1 MIQNKEQKEVM
12 IHKKLKITMLGF
24 DWNDICFNDPDFMI
38 SKLDRD
44 GINSQQNEFVNL
56 YAGNKIK
63 RSEIRKN
70 PRFYIWHFW
79 LFSKNRVLYD
89 FFFIIFLPFILLYE
103 KFKPDIFCLYDLPF
117 ILSAILPAKLCGSKI
132 FFRFHN
138 LPTQLSSVKGK
149 KGRLYSIYYRIIEKI
164 TFPFIDRFIAINE
177 TTKQYL
183 LNRNVDPKKI
193 LIDTLDTIV
202 SDERYI
208 KNVSSDYLRQKYNIP
223 SDKKII
229 LSIGSLLPE
238 KGFSELIDTLSR
250 FKRNDLILIICGD
263 GKEKN
268 NLIELSA
275 GLGVKDRVFFAG
287 RVGREE
293 IWNYYFGADI
303 FMLFTKFESLGMV
316 FWEAMYAE
324 LPVIGTP
331 VGGVIETIGEDG
343 ERGFYCKNNLE
354 DLKNKIDFCL
364 DKTKKDREFMIERA
378 RNYVQE
384 KIKSKMNINDL
395 FFNFYVKSRLGR
407 NTLYSQ

>member
-1 MIQNKEQKEVM
+1 MIEQNQKLKEDASY
-12 IHKKLKITMLGF
+12 KKLKITLLGF
-24 DWNDICFNDPDFMI
+24 DWNDICFKDKDFMI

-44 GINSQQNEFVNL
+44 GMNSRLNEFLSL
-56 YAGNKIK
+56 YAGNKID

-79 LFSKNRVLYD
+79 LFSKNRILYD

-103 KFKPDIFCLYDLPF
+103 QFKPDVFCLYDLPF
-117 ILSAILPAKLCGSKI
+117 VLSAILPAKLCGSKI

-138 LPTQLSSVKGK
+138 LPTQLSLAKGSKGK
-149 KGRLYSIYYRIIEKI
+149 LFFIYYRLIEKI

-183 LNRNVDPKKI
+183 LNRKVDSKKI
-193 LIDTLDTIV
+193 LIDTLDTIAR
-202 SDERYI
+202 DERYI
-208 KNVSSDYLRQKYNIP
+208 KNASSDYLRQKYNIP
-223 SDKKII
+223 SEKKIT

-250 FKRNDLILIICGD
+250 LKRNDLILIICGE

-268 NLIELSA
+268 NLAELSVR
-275 GLGVKDRVFFAG
+275 LGIKGRVFFAG

-316 FWEAMYAE
+316 FWEAMFAG
-324 LPVIGTP
+324 LPVIGSP

-343 ERGFYCKNNLE
+343 ERGFYWKNDIS
-354 DLKNKIDFCL
+354 DLSNKIIKCL
-364 DKTKKDREFMIERA
+364 ERSSTERIKMLEKAKEFVVEQIKQKK
-378 RNYVQE
+378 
-384 KIKSKMNINDL
+384 KINQIFLESN
-395 FFNFYVKSRLGR
+395 
-407 NTLYSQ
+407 